1 MRESYEDIDPT
12 RSTSDAFSRRAFV
25 GISGAAAILAANP
38 AGADDALGK
47 PHPPLVAEDDP
58 AIDAQHVTLT
68 SKRPDG
74 ATQIDAYAASPKR
87 VGPRTP
93 GVVVVQQIWGVDTQM
108 RDVVRRFA
116 KAGYATIA
124 PNLFAGSGAPSGD
137 GATDITPFRE
147 AAGKLSDAGV
157 DADLDAGAAWLLS
170 RSPEAHLGIIGFCMG
185 GSITLRQS
193 VDRPETYRVGS
204 VFYGKVRYGTTD
216 NNGPIT
222 PIALAY
228 ADEVAFPL
236 AGSFGARDTSI
247 KADDVRALAD
257 RLQQLHKPHDI
268 KVYEEAGHAF
278 FDDTRKAYVASAAED
293 AWTRTLAMF
302 QRYLAQ

>member
-58 AIDAQHVTLT
+58 AIDAQHVT
-68 SKRPDG
+68 
-74 ATQIDAYAASPKR
+74 
-87 VGPRTP
+87 P
-93 GVVVVQQIWGVDTQM
+93 GVVVVQHIWGVDTQM